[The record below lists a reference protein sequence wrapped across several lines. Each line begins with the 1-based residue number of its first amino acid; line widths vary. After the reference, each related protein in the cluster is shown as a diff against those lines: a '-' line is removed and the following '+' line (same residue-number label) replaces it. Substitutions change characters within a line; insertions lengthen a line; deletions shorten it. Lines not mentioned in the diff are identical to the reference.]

1 MLEFPDRIAY
11 RKIVQTGRMAEALG
25 AQILGLGA
33 YTSVVGDAGVTIA
46 RELAVPVT
54 AGDAFTV
61 SVAVQAVCA
70 VADMMGIV
78 LQGATAA
85 VVGATGAIGRVWYVL
100 APSTV
105 VYGLAIVSRNVSP
118 VAMMQTPARKATNAV
133 VEDTVPSCTM
143 ALICVAGM
151 NQKPPAATISS
162 PAVCDLLIHKPRHD
176 EYQKAADNQD
186 DAFGHDAS
194 CS

>member
-1 MLEFPDRIAY
+1 MEFPDRIAY

-85 VVGATGAIGRVWYVL
+85 VVGATGAIGRVC
-100 APSTV
+100 A
-105 VYGLAIVSRNVSP
+105 
-118 VAMMQTPARKATNAV
+118 
-133 VEDTVPSCTM
+133 E
-143 ALICVAGM
+143 
-151 NQKPPAATISS
+151 
-162 PAVCDLLIHKPRHD
+162 LLVGQVGRLP
-176 EYQKAADNQD
+176 
-186 DAFGHDAS
+186 
-194 CS
+194 